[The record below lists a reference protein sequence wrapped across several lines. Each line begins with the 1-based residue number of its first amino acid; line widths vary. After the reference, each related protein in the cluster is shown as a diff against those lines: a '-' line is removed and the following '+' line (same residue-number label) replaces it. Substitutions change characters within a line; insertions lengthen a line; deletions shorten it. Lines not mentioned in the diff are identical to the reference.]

1 MRGEDRRIEILKL
14 IRASGKP
21 LSGAALAREF
31 QVSRQ
36 VIVQDIALLRA
47 SDYDIISTNRGYILN
62 EPNQVVRI
70 FQVSHTD
77 EQIEEELNTIVDCGG
92 TVKDVFVNHEVY
104 GEIRA
109 ELNVSSRLQV
119 SRFMESIRSG
129 ESKPLKNVTSG
140 IHFHTVTTDSE
151 EVLDSIEHVLKEQGF
166 LVS

>member
-21 LSGAALAREF
+21 LSGAALAGEF

-47 SDYDIISTNRGYILN
+47 SEYDIISTNRGYILN
-62 EPNQVVRI
+62 EPDQVVRI

-92 TVKDVFVNHEVY
+92 TVKDVYVNHEVY

-119 SRFMESIRSG
+119 SRFKESIRSG

-140 IHFHTVTTDSE
+140 IHFHTVTAESE